1 MRNDFDSVFD
11 LIFRLVRGYLKAIL
25 FLGVLLFLVMAL
37 SHMCSCTRRFYF
49 KTSTPDVSVEYRD
62 SLKARIPLQS

>member
-1 MRNDFDSVFD
+1 MRNDFDNGVD
-11 LIFRLVRGYLKAIL
+11 RILGCFRGLLKAIVL
-25 FLGVLLFLVMAL
+25 VGVSIFILAAI
-37 SHMCSCTRRFYF
+37 SNMCSCTRRVYF